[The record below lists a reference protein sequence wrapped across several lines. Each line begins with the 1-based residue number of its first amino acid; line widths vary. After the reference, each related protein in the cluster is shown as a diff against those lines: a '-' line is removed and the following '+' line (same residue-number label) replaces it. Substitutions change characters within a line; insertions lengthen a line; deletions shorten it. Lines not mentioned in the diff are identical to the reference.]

1 MNNHYLLDTESVKTY
16 LTEQL
21 GIFSSQEHL
30 AAEEIGD
37 GNINYVF
44 RVRSEMSGKSII
56 VKQADRLLRSS
67 GRPLDITRSK
77 REAEALRIYAALT
90 PHLIPQLYRYDEEMS
105 AICMEDISACG
116 SLRKELMAGHP
127 LPDQFAENAAAFL
140 ADAVFPTSD
149 LFVPPE
155 EKKEQVKDFINPE
168 LCAIS
173 ETLVF
178 SEPYCNGKN
187 RNRITAGNESF
198 VRNMLYTDEALKA
211 EVAALRE
218 TFMNKAEALIHG
230 DLHTGSIFI
239 GREGTNGSCMKVID
253 PEFAFYGP
261 LGYDLGNLIAN
272 LYFAWMYTAFIGNT
286 AYTGGEALPADN
298 HRTEYPAAAAC
309 SEQRSP
315 AAGVQAISSDISD
328 AESTDA
334 GMSPKADVP
343 TESSDAGSNA
353 ERIAAAIEALPQLFT
368 AKAFARCRTAA
379 LSDPLYNERYIR
391 QRLADMVADAYG
403 FAGTEMI
410 RRTVG
415 DTKTAEFDAMGT
427 DKRRIAAERLLIKTA
442 RMLIKRRRQRGIGAR
457 AAAYFQHG
465 CRNACSLA
473 AISGR
478 IGMA

>member
-1 MNNHYLLDTESVKTY
+1 MIGQNVNNHYLLDTESVKTY
-16 LTEQL
+16 LVEQL
-21 GIFSSQEHL
+21 GLLSPQQPL
-30 AAEEIGD
+30 MAEEIGD

-127 LPDQFAENAAAFL
+127 LPDRFAENATAFL

-155 EKKEQVKDFINPE
+155 EKKERVKDFINPE

-198 VRNMLYTDEALKA
+198 VRNMLYTDETLKA

-218 TFMNKAEALIHG
+218 VFMNKAEALIHG

-272 LYFAWMYTAFIGNT
+272 LYFAWMYTAFIGNA
-286 AYTGGEALPADN
+286 AYTGGEARPADN
-298 HRTEYPAAAAC
+298 RTEQSAAAAC
-309 SEQRSP
+309 GAWHSP
-315 AAGVQAISSDISD
+315 ATGTQAISSDISD

-343 TESSDAGSNA
+343 TESSDAGSNV
-353 ERIAAAIEALPQLFT
+353 ERITAAIKALPELFT
-368 AKAFARCRTAA
+368 VKALKRCRNTP
-379 LSDPLYNERYIR
+379 LSDPIYNERYIR
-391 QRLADMVADAYG
+391 QRLADIVADAYG
-403 FAGTEMI
+403 FAGTEII

-427 DKRRIAAERLLIKTA
+427 DKRRIAAERIVIKTA
-442 RMLIKRRRQRGIGAR
+442 CMLIKQRRKRGIGAR

-465 CRNACSLA
+465 CRRLQFQGA
-473 AISGR
+473 
-478 IGMA
+478 

>member
-16 LTEQL
+16 LTGQL

-44 RVRSEMSGKSII
+44 RVRSEASGKSII

-127 LPDQFAENAAAFL
+127 LPDRFAENAAAFL

-155 EKKEQVKDFINPE
+155 EKKERVKDFINPE

-198 VRNMLYTDEALKA
+198 VQKMLYTDEALKA

-218 TFMNKAEALIHG
+218 TFMNKTEALIHG

-239 GREGTNGSCMKVID
+239 GRAGINGSCMKVID

-261 LGYDLGNLIAN
+261 IGYDLGNLIAN
-272 LYFAWMYTAFIGNT
+272 LYFAWMYTVFSS
-286 AYTGGEALPADN
+286 
-298 HRTEYPAAAAC
+298 AAC
-309 SEQRSP
+309 TDGRNTDSVNNTEQL
-315 AAGVQAISSDISD
+315 
-328 AESTDA
+328 
-334 GMSPKADVP
+334 SPKADMP
-343 TESSDAGSNA
+343 TEFSETGDNA
-353 ERIAAAIEALPQLFT
+353 ARIADAIEVMPELFT
-368 AKAFARCRTAA
+368 VKALKRCRNTP
-379 LSDPLYNERYIR
+379 LSDPIYNERYIR
-391 QRLADMVADAYG
+391 QRLADIVADAYG
-403 FAGTEMI
+403 FAGTEII

-415 DTKTAEFDAMGT
+415 DTKTAEFDTMGT
-427 DKRRIAAERLLIKTA
+427 DTRRILAERLLIKTA

-465 CRNACSLA
+465 CRSACSLA